1 VAVSISLA
9 LFTGVILVILWRTG
23 YLRVWPTI
31 VTALFGFSLAS
42 TGIAPG
48 IRSAITSVS
57 GWISSISF

>member
-1 VAVSISLA
+1 MALSISFVL
-9 LFTGVILVILWRTG
+9 LTGVIVVILWRSG
-23 YLRVWPTI
+23 YLRLWPAI